1 MMNEAIIVAVL
12 GCIGTVVGSGIGAIA
27 ASGKTNFRLEQLEK
41 KMDKTTELVER
52 LVMVEER
59 SKNNSHRLEELERNE
74 YAYGGR
80 ETAPSFLCCKTGPDR
95 RQGPYYNEETYHN

>member
-1 MMNEAIIVAVL
+1 MKCWTKCRGRENDERSNHCGGSL

-74 YAYGGR
+74 YA
-80 ETAPSFLCCKTGPDR
+80 
-95 RQGPYYNEETYHN
+95 

>member
-1 MMNEAIIVAVL
+1 MMNEAIIVAIL
-12 GCIGTVVGSGIGAIA
+12 GCIGTVVGSGIGAVA

-74 YAYGGR
+74 YA
-80 ETAPSFLCCKTGPDR
+80 
-95 RQGPYYNEETYHN
+95 

>member
-27 ASGKTNFRLEQLEK
+27 ASGKTNFQLLQPEI

-74 YAYGGR
+74 YA
-80 ETAPSFLCCKTGPDR
+80 
-95 RQGPYYNEETYHN
+95 

>member
-1 MMNEAIIVAVL
+1 M
-12 GCIGTVVGSGIGAIA
+12 GSGIGAIA

-52 LVMVEER
+52 LVMVEAR

-74 YAYGGR
+74 YA
-80 ETAPSFLCCKTGPDR
+80 
-95 RQGPYYNEETYHN
+95 